1 MFALALAFHLLALL
15 DLSVFGQSLAED
27 LICPFHVGAGEAG
40 SDAASIVDGHKIL
53 IVPSVA
59 IAWHPIA
66 PLRRRH
72 PPQLAFPLV
81 VPQLH
86 PFDFV
91 EVYDFVLSEGEE
103 VARDD
108 DPVVADD
115 DVLVLVEDI
124 VVCHVINYKSNNL
137 KGCRIKLRWGYDHC
151 GVTVILFSSSRR
163 ISM

>member
-1 MFALALAFHLLALL
+1 MLALALASHFLSFL
-15 DLSVFGQSLAED
+15 DLLVLGQGLAER
-27 LICPFHVGAGEAG
+27 LIGPFDFGAGEAG
-40 SDAASIVDGHKIL
+40 SDAASIVNGHKIL

-72 PPQLAFPLV
+72 SPQLAFPLV

-91 EVYDFVLSEGEE
+91 EVYGFALSEGEE
-103 VARDD
+103 VALDD

-137 KGCRIKLRWGYDHC
+137 
-151 GVTVILFSSSRR
+151 
-163 ISM
+163 